1 MYLKL
6 ETNGMGAGSIGIF
19 EEEGFG
25 RDKCKI
31 IIVRYNHMNQSNN
44 ADIEYLIE
52 MF

>member
-1 MYLKL
+1 MGWGLEALEYLRRR
-6 ETNGMGAGSIGIF
+6 E
-19 EEEGFG
+19 FG